1 MKTPEN
7 KQKQSEKTQQ
17 CQCNPETE
25 RKAGHVVTQLT
36 PDDLMTDGCLM
47 NSSTGSDGE
56 PTDQQLNQEVTA
68 INPSVDSMVGRG

>member
-36 PDDLMTDGCLM
+36 PDDLMTDG
-47 NSSTGSDGE
+47 E

-68 INPSVDSMVGRG
+68 INPSVDSMDGRG